1 MSFNKKKGT
10 FEVLLQ
16 LERDLAGASGKN
28 KLTEAI
34 TVQSAF
40 HPSNL
45 KATGG
50 VATVRELQLQISSPR
65 FSKVDE
71 LTDSSVHELLAQYS
85 AEKKKVRV
93 ALGELFAANG
103 TAGVTDCRCFL
114 RYNSLAQSLLLDLLG
129 EGGCACRERE
139 GRFGER

>member
-1 MSFNKKKGT
+1 MQVHDLKGEIGSILNFKHGTVMSFNKKKGT
-10 FEVLLQ
+10 FDVLLQ

-40 HPSNL
+40 HPANL

-71 LTDSSVHELLAQYS
+71 LTDSSVQELLAQYS
-85 AEKKKVRV
+85 AEKKKVSAVYLGRRQLLAPCSTVNV
-93 ALGELFAANG
+93 A
-103 TAGVTDCRCFL
+103 
-114 RYNSLAQSLLLDLLG
+114 
-129 EGGCACRERE
+129 
-139 GRFGER
+139 